1 MVLTLEDAYYD
12 HHGTNMHGAHD
23 PLGLAVAK
31 MSYHVYSLGEGIVG
45 QVAVSGEHQWVFPE
59 NYNNCNSA
67 FEFHNVWE
75 SQISAGIKVFGF
87 FFSALSVCFI
97 IHTCQEHPQ
106 SLPLETFLFK
116 ISILPSPQT
125 ILVVAVGPCGVVQL
139 GSLCKVS
146 KILKLD
152 AVFAV
157 TK

>member
-75 SQISAGIKVFGF
+75 SQISAGIK
-87 FFSALSVCFI
+87 
-97 IHTCQEHPQ
+97 
-106 SLPLETFLFK
+106 
-116 ISILPSPQT
+116 T

>member
-67 FEFHNVWE
+67 FEVRDFLSE
-75 SQISAGIKVFGF
+75 IKFVFFVFLNQMSF
-87 FFSALSVCFI
+87 FNYSFI
-97 IHTCQEHPQ
+97 TFGKVKF
-106 SLPLETFLFK
+106 LLELRPFL
-116 ISILPSPQT
+116 
-125 ILVVAVGPCGVVQL
+125 
-139 GSLCKVS
+139 
-146 KILKLD
+146 
-152 AVFAV
+152 
-157 TK
+157 

>member
-1 MVLTLEDAYYD
+1 MLAFTIV
-12 HHGTNMHGAHD
+12 NN
-23 PLGLAVAK
+23 LGSIVELC
-31 MSYHVYSLGEGIVG
+31 YHIYINRIVG

-75 SQISAGIKVFGF
+75 SQISAGIK
-87 FFSALSVCFI
+87 
-97 IHTCQEHPQ
+97 
-106 SLPLETFLFK
+106 
-116 ISILPSPQT
+116 T